1 MEARGVHLR
10 GLGFVVQHDEG
21 PRLVFRYD
29 KTPDS
34 ADGTIFT
41 SMADADFAK
50 LFCAKKSLRDGLVEL
65 QLEDALFVSCPTSEV
80 PAADAGDVF
89 WGDDDEAVADDCVPE
104 RRLKFFDVCALMLAA
119 APDKTGADAFGHGR
133 RAEPGQ
139 ELRDAR
145 DARVARARFNR
156 WVAVCG
162 RLARPRD
169 GSSDESD
176 DPRGRSDGSESSG
189 GDGGD
194 GSPAR
199 RSGDRFGAD
208 PAQATR
214 RAAAPPAAPVLR
226 ALRGAAALRR
236 REGRPRGPA
245 QVRHAAAPP
254 AARRGG
260 ADGVLPRARGVDGAA
275 PVAGLPPRAAP
286 GGVEEGAPSPSS
298 VRLGHAVD
306 DAPAVPDGGDEL
318 RRRRALAVLAAF
330 GPARRLGDALDDL
343 ERQRVPDA
351 TKTVLRLLTSGHLRE
366 LHTYVLRI
374 DGAPPPG
381 LEAAANAAV
390 APGAGFRLS
399 LDDRDD
405 DSLHGRQPR
414 PAAGDAGA
422 PHHLRLLHIFRAL
435 SPYFD
440 GHHALATPKKDEK
453 IIPVIMGMATGNPP
467 YRASQQQALAIAE
480 SCPECNSIKPVLARI
495 YGNSRIDYRFM
506 AVPDFTPEQKLEGDE
521 NFFDKDLM
529 FKMPVEKRLD
539 MFREKSVPLVTKLIK
554 TLGLWRGVDRSLI
567 GFMGCAA
574 AMNGFRVA
582 NDFAMSHPGK
592 MALMVCVEISSVH
605 TTFDDNVN
613 DAILHAIFADGCA
626 AAVISAEKPGSAAAK
641 GKFGIVDTHG
651 WLMEGT
657 EDGITLSI
665 NENGISCI
673 LSKYL
678 PQYIAKN
685 MAGYVDSFLG
695 MHGLQKTDMDFWA
708 IHPGGRRI
716 IEEAQNGLGLSEE
729 QANVMFV
736 LELILND
743 HKKALAKGE
752 RGLKQ
757 GIAFS
762 FSPGVG
768 AEGILINVM

>member
-1 MEARGVHLR
+1 
-10 GLGFVVQHDEG
+10 
-21 PRLVFRYD
+21 
-29 KTPDS
+29 
-34 ADGTIFT
+34 
-41 SMADADFAK
+41 
-50 LFCAKKSLRDGLVEL
+50 
-65 QLEDALFVSCPTSEV
+65 
-80 PAADAGDVF
+80 
-89 WGDDDEAVADDCVPE
+89 
-104 RRLKFFDVCALMLAA
+104 
-119 APDKTGADAFGHGR
+119 
-133 RAEPGQ
+133 
-139 ELRDAR
+139 
-145 DARVARARFNR
+145 
-156 WVAVCG
+156 
-162 RLARPRD
+162 
-169 GSSDESD
+169 
-176 DPRGRSDGSESSG
+176 
-189 GDGGD
+189 
-194 GSPAR
+194 
-199 RSGDRFGAD
+199 
-208 PAQATR
+208 
-214 RAAAPPAAPVLR
+214 
-226 ALRGAAALRR
+226 
-236 REGRPRGPA
+236 
-245 QVRHAAAPP
+245 
-254 AARRGG
+254 
-260 ADGVLPRARGVDGAA
+260 
-275 PVAGLPPRAAP
+275 
-286 GGVEEGAPSPSS
+286 
-298 VRLGHAVD
+298 
-306 DAPAVPDGGDEL
+306 
-318 RRRRALAVLAAF
+318 
-330 GPARRLGDALDDL
+330 
-343 ERQRVPDA
+343 
-351 TKTVLRLLTSGHLRE
+351 
-366 LHTYVLRI
+366 
-374 DGAPPPG
+374 
-381 LEAAANAAV
+381 
-390 APGAGFRLS
+390 
-399 LDDRDD
+399 
-405 DSLHGRQPR
+405 
-414 PAAGDAGA
+414 
-422 PHHLRLLHIFRAL
+422 
-435 SPYFD
+435 
-440 GHHALATPKKDEK
+440 
-453 IIPVIMGMATGNPP
+453 MGMATGNPP

-495 YGNSRIDYRFM
+495 YGNSRIDYRCARRVRCNGARAARAARSAAGRPRATPRRPPRRGRTVFFRARPAAAPSAPRAAADRARSLRIPRAHTPMATVRVPRSFM

-539 MFREKSVPLVTKLIK
+539 MFREKSVPLVTKVCKDAMADAGIDVEQIGKLVVVSSTGFLGPGLDAELIK

-626 AAVISAEKPGSAAAK
+626 AAVISGEKPGSAAAK

-729 QANVMFV
+729 QAKYSWTVLSQYGNMLSPSVMFV